1 MFGQRYGR
9 LATALNTAMVAA
21 LAAACSSNSAPQN
34 GPSAGN
40 VVSVGY
46 GTQDARMVSGAVSS
60 LTAEDVR
67 NSHYTRIEEMLEARV
82 PGLQVIR
89 RGGNDFSLRIR
100 GATTIMGNTEPLVVL
115 DGMPLQ
121 QGLLGMS
128 LAAINPQDVQRID
141 VLRDAGAA
149 AIYGSRAA
157 NGVIIITTR
166 RR

>member
-1 MFGQRYGR
+1 MLGNNFRG
-9 LATALNTAMVAA
+9 LARSYSTAIIAAA
-21 LAAACSSNSAPQN
+21 LAACSSNSAPQN
-34 GPSAGN
+34 GPNGPN

-46 GTQDARMVSGAVSS
+46 GTQDATTVTGAVSS
-60 LTAEDVR
+60 VTADQVQ

-82 PGLQVIR
+82 PGLQVVR
-89 RGGNDFSLRIR
+89 RSNGDFSLRIR
-100 GATTIMGNTEPLVVL
+100 GATTIMGNTEPLVVM

-121 QGLLGMS
+121 QGLLGLS